1 MSWRAWAEGRPI
13 QDCCGIPCLAPCG
26 ELDAIGLYP
35 TFGVR
40 FAVLFAVLNTGG
52 QAFAYSIGIRPT
64 LDYESARRLR
74 LTRKQFLAALNRW
87 VGITIAALLCSWITH
102 NHLHSW
108 LEALRLG
115 AIIGVMTALLN
126 FFGPYI
132 EWLAEGLPERRLGV
146 FGVALILA
154 GFVLQ
159 SLQYWISLLDVPVR

>member
-1 MSWRAWAEGRPI
+1 M
-13 QDCCGIPCLAPCG
+13 
-26 ELDAIGLYP
+26 
-35 TFGVR
+35 
-40 FAVLFAVLNTGG
+40 
-52 QAFAYSIGIRPT
+52 
-64 LDYESARRLR
+64 
-74 LTRKQFLAALNRW
+74 
-87 VGITIAALLCSWITH
+87 
-102 NHLHSW
+102 
-108 LEALRLG
+108 RLG